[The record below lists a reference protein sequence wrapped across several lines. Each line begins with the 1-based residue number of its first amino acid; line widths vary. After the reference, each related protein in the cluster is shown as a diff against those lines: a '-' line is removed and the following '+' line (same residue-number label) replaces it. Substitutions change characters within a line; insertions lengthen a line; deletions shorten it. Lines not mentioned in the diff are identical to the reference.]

1 MKRILAL
8 CVLLM
13 TLALLAGCA
22 TPPKSPRNRGAA
34 TLPTAGGGTEGGEQV
49 YEIMEKMT
57 VVNKG
62 PGEPSK
68 HNLWVAVIQDQSPY
82 QEVLTRTISPD
93 DYTLVTDE
101 YGNQYAEFDFADMP
115 AGSSIPVE
123 IRYELRVHDVAF
135 DLDPCEGDLPDLFT
149 EPDLHI
155 ESNNPQ
161 IVELASQLAQGRAN
175 KCEVVRAFY
184 DYIGDNLLYSYNGAS
199 WGAQAALGEM
209 GADCTEYSSLLIA
222 LSRAEGIP
230 ARYLE
235 GLYDAGGDPDTLARR
250 EHAWVEIYLPGSGWT
265 PLDPTLGRSAL
276 TRDANFAHATPNHII
291 VTRGRNP
298 STLRGGSY
306 FTHLYWPG
314 QSADI
319 RVEGFGWEI
328 TAAH

>member
-1 MKRILAL
+1 M
-8 CVLLM
+8 C
-13 TLALLAGCA
+13 
-22 TPPKSPRNRGAA
+22 PPP
-34 TLPTAGGGTEGGEQV
+34 P
-49 YEIMEKMT
+49 
-57 VVNKG
+57 
-62 PGEPSK
+62 PP
-68 HNLWVAVIQDQSPY
+68 PY
-82 QEVLTRTISPD
+82 QDVLTRTISPD

-115 AGSSIPVE
+115 AGTSIPVE
-123 IRYELRVHDVAF
+123 IRYKIRVHDVAF
-135 DLDPCEGDLPDLFT
+135 DLGSCEGDLPDLFT

-161 IVELASQLAQGRAN
+161 IIELASQLAEGKDN
-175 KCEVVRAFY
+175 KCEVVRSFY
-184 DYIGDNLLYSYNGAS
+184 DYVADNLLYSYNGAS

-222 LSRAEGIP
+222 LSRAAGIP

-235 GLYDAGGDPDTLARR
+235 GLYHSGGNSDGLARQ

-276 TRDANFAHATPNHII
+276 TRDANFAHAAPDHII

-298 STLRGGSY
+298 STLRDGSY

-314 QSADI
+314 QSAEI
-319 RVEGFGWEI
+319 RIEEFEWSI
-328 TAAH
+328 TPTP

>member
-1 MKRILAL
+1 MVVFVSALAF
-8 CVLLM
+8 
-13 TLALLAGCA
+13 LAGC
-22 TPPKSPRNRGAA
+22 TDLPPTSPRNLGEALA
-34 TLPTAGGGTEGGEQV
+34 LPSAGGGIEGVKQV
-49 YEIMEKMT
+49 YEVVERMT

-68 HNLWVAVIQDQSPY
+68 HNLWVALIQDQSPY
-82 QEVLTRTISPD
+82 QDVLTRTISPD
-93 DYTLVTDE
+93 DYTLITDE
-101 YGNQYAEFDFADMP
+101 YGNQYAEFDFANMA
-115 AGSSIPVE
+115 AGTSIPVE
-123 IRYELRVHDVAF
+123 IRYEVRVSDVTF
-135 DLDPCEGDLPDLFT
+135 DLGPCDGDLPDFFT

-155 ESNNPQ
+155 EANNPQ
-161 IVELASQLAQGRAN
+161 IIELASQLAEGKAN

-184 DYIGDNLLYSYNGAS
+184 DYVGDNLLYSYNGAS

-222 LSRAEGIP
+222 LSRAAGIP

-235 GLYDAGGDPDTLARR
+235 GLYHSGGDSDGLARQ
-250 EHAWVEIYLPGSGWT
+250 EHAWVEVYFPGSGWT

-276 TRDANFAHATPNHII
+276 TRDAHFAHAASHHII

-314 QSADI
+314 QSAEI
-319 RVEGFGWEI
+319 RIEEFEWSI
-328 TAAH
+328 TLTP